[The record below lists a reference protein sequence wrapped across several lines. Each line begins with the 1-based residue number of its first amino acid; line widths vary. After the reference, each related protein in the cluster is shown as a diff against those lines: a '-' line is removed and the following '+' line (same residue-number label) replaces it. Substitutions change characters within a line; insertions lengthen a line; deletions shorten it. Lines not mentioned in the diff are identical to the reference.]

1 MKSEKTVKVRML
13 GNAFELENN
22 QVYDLD
28 LERAASLS
36 GLGYA
41 VIVEEAA
48 EPAKEE
54 DHAI

>member
-28 LERAASLS
+28 LERAANLA

-48 EPAKEE
+48 APAKEE